1 MNTRKAG
8 VTLLEVMI
16 ASLILAAVALVAF
29 STLFSSTSLASKGS
43 IASKLEERG
52 IRFLALC
59 RDDLSAAQFS
69 QSIALGGNPANFS
82 LGIPVN
88 TPNSYNS
95 AVGYRIPGNRDASGV
110 TSATLTVVYGY
121 PSPFRQANPAVD
133 GGFYQDLACFLRF
146 EAEEVFKESGA
157 TMTPGQ
163 ATNWGTPFPAFP
175 VLTVSTV
182 AFDLNNDG
190 DRTDVFVRGKMVKYV
205 VAPSGSYV
213 ANAHASLQLNG
224 TAMASNLLSRET
236 LSDNVILRVNSA
248 AAGDFNA
255 DIETHGPAT
264 NSGVIFGFAD
274 PVTGV
279 LNRTVT
285 TSPNASGIQITIWHG
300 DYDDTGKRFILRKN
314 SALIHFRPGSQG

>member
-1 MNTRKAG
+1 MKTGKAG

-16 ASLILAAVALVAF
+16 ASLILSAVALVAF
-29 STLFSSTSLASKGS
+29 STLFSTTSLASKGS
-43 IASKLEERG
+43 IAAKLEERG
-52 IRFLALC
+52 VRFLSVC
-59 RDDLSAAQFS
+59 RDELSAAQFS
-69 QSIALGGNPANFS
+69 QSIALGGSPSNFS

-95 AVGYRIPGNRDASGV
+95 AVGYRIPGNRDASGA
-110 TSATLTVVYGY
+110 TSAALTVVYGY
-121 PSPFRQANPAVD
+121 ASPFRRASPAVD
-133 GGFYQDLACFLRF
+133 GGFYQDLAVFLRF
-146 EAEEVFKESGA
+146 EAEEVLKESGA

-175 VLTVSTV
+175 ALTVSTV
-182 AFDLNNDG
+182 TFDLNNDG
-190 DRTDVFVRGKMVKYV
+190 DRTDTFVRGKMVKYI

-213 ANAHASLQLNG
+213 ANAHAPLQLNG
-224 TAMASNLLSRET
+224 TVLPSNLLSLET
-236 LSDNVILRVNSA
+236 LSDNVVLRVNSP
-248 AAGDFNA
+248 AAGDFSA
-255 DIETHGPAT
+255 DLETHGPAT

-279 LNRTVT
+279 LNRTIT
-285 TSPNASGIQITIWHG
+285 TSPNAAGIQITIWHG